1 MRGNMDD
8 SIAHPSFAPGALESR
23 AWKSALSTASAL
35 LLAAVMLVAGVWK
48 CSDPIAAAAR
58 LHQALVPAAL
68 SVPAAIA
75 LGIAEAFAGVLLLV
89 PRFRRWGAWLSGA
102 LLVVFLA
109 YIGINYG
116 ALRGEECNCFPW
128 IKRAVGPGFFAGDL
142 VMLALAVAAARWAPP
157 AAGKRGAAI
166 VLGAVSVFA
175 LASYGMHL
183 AKIGTVK
190 APETILVEGQP
201 VALHEGRVLVYFF
214 DPECTHCLFA
224 AKELASFRWKNIR
237 IIAVPTARPEFAAQF
252 LADTGLKA
260 AVSTD
265 VAKLRQSF
273 AFGDPPYAVA
283 LENGR
288 QIAAI
293 TVFEG
298 EALRNAL
305 KQAGF
310 VD

>member
-8 SIAHPSFAPGALESR
+8 SIAHPSFAPGALQSR

-68 SVPAAIA
+68 TVPAAIA

>member
-1 MRGNMDD
+1 MDD
-8 SIAHPSFAPGALESR
+8 SIAHPSLAPGALESR

-68 SVPAAIA
+68 SIPAAIA
-75 LGIAEAFAGVLLLV
+75 LGVAEVFAGVLLVV

-109 YIGINYG
+109 YIGINYT

-142 VMLALAVAAARWAPP
+142 VMLALAVLAARWAPP

-166 VLGAVSVFA
+166 VLGAVAVFA
-175 LASYGMHL
+175 LASYGMHTV
-183 AKIGTVK
+183 KIGTVK
-190 APETILVEGQP
+190 APETILVDGRP
-201 VALHEGRVLVYFF
+201 FSLHEGRVLVYFF

-224 AKELASFRWKNIR
+224 AKELAGFHWKNIR
-237 IIAVPTARPEFAAQF
+237 IIAVPTARPEFAGQF

-265 VAKLRQSF
+265 AAKLRQSF
-273 AFGDPPYAVA
+273 SFGDPPYAVA

-288 QIAAI
+288 QIAAF

-298 EALRNAL
+298 DQLRAAL
-305 KQAGF
+305 KRAGF
-310 VD
+310 IE

>member
-8 SIAHPSFAPGALESR
+8 SIAHPSLAPGALESR

-58 LHQALVPAAL
+58 LHQALVPAWL

-75 LGIAEAFAGVLLLV
+75 LGIAEVFSGVLLVV

-109 YIGINYG
+109 YIGINYT

-128 IKRAVGPGFFAGDL
+128 VKRAVGPGFFAGDL
-142 VMLALAVAAARWAPP
+142 IMLALAALAARWAPP
-157 AAGKRGAAI
+157 ATGKRGAAI
-166 VLGAVSVFA
+166 VLGAVAVFA
-175 LASYGMHL
+175 LASYGMHVVNS
-183 AKIGTVK
+183 GTVK
-190 APETILVEGQP
+190 APETILVDGRP
-201 VALHEGRVLVYFF
+201 FPLNEGRVLVYFF

-224 AKELASFRWKNIR
+224 AKELAGFHWKNIR
-237 IIAVPTARPEFAAQF
+237 IIAVPTARPEFAGQF

-260 AVSTD
+260 ALSTD
-265 VAKLRQSF
+265 AAKLRQSF
-273 AFGDPPYAVA
+273 SFGDPPYAVA

-288 QIAAI
+288 QILAI

-298 EALRNAL
+298 EPLRAAL
-305 KQAGF
+305 KRAGF
-310 VD
+310 IE

>member
-1 MRGNMDD
+1 MDD

-68 SVPAAIA
+68 TVPAAIA